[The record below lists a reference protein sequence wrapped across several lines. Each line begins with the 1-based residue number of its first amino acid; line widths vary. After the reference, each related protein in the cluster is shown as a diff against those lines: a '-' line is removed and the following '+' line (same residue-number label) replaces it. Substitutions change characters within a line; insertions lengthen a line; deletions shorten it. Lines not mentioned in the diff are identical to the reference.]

1 MANEIIKSK
10 AVDELNEL
18 NDRITFL
25 KKLVIA
31 GNAIHEEELGYLQ
44 QKLEFY
50 YEAYSR
56 LGYNIY
62 MDNSGKYIV
71 K

>member
-1 MANEIIKSK
+1 MTNEIIKAK
-10 AVDELNEL
+10 AGEELNEMHE
-18 NDRITFL
+18 RITFL

-31 GNAIHEEELGYLQ
+31 GNTIHEEELGYLQ

>member
-1 MANEIIKSK
+1 MTNEIIKSK

-31 GNAIHEEELGYLQ
+31 GNTIHEEELGYLQ

-62 MDNSGKYIV
+62 MNNIGKYIV